1 MTKQPKPW
9 RRAERIAE
17 QCKAGKT
24 LCRFNRQTETG
35 QTEVVFFLEP
45 GDRQVGTRSAE
56 NAIRHGLLI
65 PQADGLFG
73 PDSSQAWIA
82 P

>member
-35 QTEVVFFLEP
+35 QTGVVFFLEP
-45 GDRQVGTRSAE
+45 GCRQVGTRSADAHE
-56 NAIRHGLLI
+56 GARSGRHRECH
-65 PQADGLFG
+65 AHDRT
-73 PDSSQAWIA
+73 
-82 P
+82 